1 MDINKDEIAR
11 LTEEYCGVWGIN
23 HTRRLLQLISEI
35 GQGMTYNPEPLWLAA
50 HLHDWGAYSP
60 WAQKDVDHALRSS
73 QVAGPFLRERGY
85 PEEATALV
93 TEIIALHH
101 TGGSDRSLEAILLR
115 DADTLD
121 FLGVVGILRDFSK
134 NPKDMRKAYDTTK
147 GRRNK
152 LPGLLVLPAAQA
164 MAAERVKEMDIFLA
178 QFEVESFG
186 CF

>member
-1 MDINKDEIAR
+1 MDIDKDEIAR

-23 HTRRLLQLISEI
+23 HTRRLLQLMAII
-35 GQGMTYNPEPLWLAA
+35 GQDLVVDSEALWVAT

-73 QVAGPFLRERGY
+73 QVAGPFLMERGY
-85 PEEATALV
+85 PEEKIALV

-101 TGGSDRSLEAILLR
+101 AGGADRSPEAILLR
-115 DADTLD
+115 DADILD

-134 NPKDMRKAYDTTK
+134 NPKDMRKAYEVIRQ
-147 GRRNK
+147 RRAK
-152 LPGLLVLPAAQA
+152 LPGMLALPAAQTI
-164 MAAERVKEMDIFLA
+164 AAERVKEMDALLA
-178 QFEVESFG
+178 QFEAESFG